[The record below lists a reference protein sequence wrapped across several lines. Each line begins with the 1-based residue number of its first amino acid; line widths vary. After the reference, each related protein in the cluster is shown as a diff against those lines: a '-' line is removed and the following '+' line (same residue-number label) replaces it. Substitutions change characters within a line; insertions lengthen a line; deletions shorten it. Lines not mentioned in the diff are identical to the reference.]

1 MSLPLRVIV
10 CDDELMARKR
20 VLRLLEESGQ
30 VEVAREC
37 ASADEVLTRL
47 SVEEFDIALLDINM
61 PGTTGI
67 ELVEKM
73 GPERPY
79 VVFLT
84 AHPEHALK
92 AFEVGAIDYLLK
104 PVDDV
109 RLKKALDRARGFLDA
124 EERSEGA
131 AIGGPGTKAPQLTR
145 LAVPTKAGVVLIN
158 PTDITHA
165 TFDGSL
171 VTLYTRDKQLLTDF
185 TLQDLEDKVGAGD
198 PGSGAPFVRVHRR
211 ALLNLELTERLEPNA
226 SGGYVARV
234 VSGQKVEVSRQA
246 ARRLR
251 KWLGLST

>member
-1 MSLPLRVIV
+1 MSLPLRVII

-30 VEVAREC
+30 VEVTREC
-37 ASADEVLTRL
+37 SSADEVLTRL
-47 SVEEFDIALLDINM
+47 GVEEFDIALLDINM

-67 ELVEKM
+67 ELVEKL

-104 PVDDV
+104 PVDEA
-109 RLKKALDRARGFLDA
+109 RLKKALDRARAFLDA
-124 EERSEGA
+124 EDRTESPSGST
-131 AIGGPGTKAPQLTR
+131 GKSAPLTR
-145 LAVPTKAGVVLIN
+145 LAVPTKAGVVLVN
-158 PTDITHA
+158 PSDITHA
-165 TFDGSL
+165 TFDWSL

-185 TLQDLEDKVGAGD
+185 TLQELEEKVGAGD

-211 ALLNLELTERLEPNA
+211 ALLNLELTERLEPTA

-251 KWLGLST
+251 KWLGLSS